1 MQLSLGTLIAYYM
14 VWPNLKPKLREILKK
29 LYLHALAAGFTM
41 RNALLTNISERATGA
56 IVTGALVGI
65 TAAAQS
71 VNGATASALRTLQTN
86 ERQYCGATQ
95 SSTPLFQEALPGRR

>member
-1 MQLSLGTLIAYYM
+1 M

-29 LYLHALAAGFTM
+29 LYSHALAAGFTM

-71 VNGATASALRTLQTN
+71 VNGATARECTAHAAVQRELR
-86 ERQYCGATQ
+86 RG
-95 SSTPLFQEALPGRR
+95 S